1 MTTSSVPPSQDH
13 HLLSTHFSVEEAT
26 FSRTAQKLGI
36 TNTATPAELETMR
49 KAAIGLERVR
59 ALLGNLPI
67 SISSWLRGHALN
79 LAVGGKESSQHRK
92 GEAIDFNCFNFGS
105 PLKICTLLAA
115 NADLIRFDQLI
126 LEPSWVHISFAVV
139 SRKVPRKQVLTI
151 TPDGKAH
158 PGLVYYKY

>member
-1 MTTSSVPPSQDH
+1 MTTPSVPPSQDH
-13 HLLSTHFSVEEAT
+13 HFLSTHFTLEEAT
-26 FSRTAQKLGI
+26 FSKTALRLGI
-36 TNTATPAELETMR
+36 TNQPTPAELEVMR
-49 KAAIGLERVR
+49 KAAIGMERVR
-59 ALLGNLPI
+59 ALLGNKAI
-67 SISSWLRGHALN
+67 SLSSWLRGYALN

-92 GEAIDFNCFNFGS
+92 GEAIDFNCFSFGS
-105 PLKICTLLAA
+105 PLKICQVIAR